1 MMTLSR
7 SRMTKVSTDQRERL
21 AMSVERLD
29 QSSDKIR
36 ESRRTMMETEDLGV
50 SVLQDLIITSKLLFV
65 AGDLGQ
71 TFDSNITLPHYEKS
85 PKKGQAVLFVGDLSY
100 ADNHLNH
107 DNNRWDSWGRFSE
120 RSTAYQPWIWTTGN
134 HELDFAPEIGENK
147 PFKPF
152 THRYRTPYRAS
163 GSTEPFWYSIKRGHC
178 LHNRAFFIFSIW

>member
-1 MMTLSR
+1 MTLSR

-21 AMSVERLD
+21 AMSV
-29 QSSDKIR
+29 

-100 ADNHLNH
+100 ADNHPNH

-152 THRYRTPYRAS
+152 THRYHTPYRAS

>member
-100 ADNHLNH
+100 ADNHPNH

-134 HELDFAPEIGENK
+134 HELDFAPEIGKINRLSHSHIGTVLLTELQAAQN
-147 PFKPF
+147 
-152 THRYRTPYRAS
+152 HS
-163 GSTEPFWYSIKRGHC
+163 GT
-178 LHNRAFFIFSIW
+178 L

>member
-1 MMTLSR
+1 
-7 SRMTKVSTDQRERL
+7 
-21 AMSVERLD
+21 MSVERLD

-100 ADNHLNH
+100 ADNHPNH
-107 DNNRWDSWGRFSE
+107 DNNRWDSWGRFAE

-134 HELDFAPEIGENK
+134 HELDFAPEIVK
-147 PFKPF
+147 LLAPSMFLALIFKMLLAQSV
-152 THRYRTPYRAS
+152 TWTRQTLR
-163 GSTEPFWYSIKRGHC
+163 WIV
-178 LHNRAFFIFSIW
+178 FICNLAGRK